1 MKDWERVEAGIDYDP
16 ELARSVEV
24 GVDGVEFEI
33 EEMHDTLKDMR
44 TILKDMSKDISR
56 IADALDPPRRVGWI
70 RRMLR
75 LR

>member
-1 MKDWERVEAGIDYDP
+1 MKDWEKVEAGIDYDP

-44 TILKDMSKDISR
+44 TILEDMSKDISR
-56 IADALDPPRRVGWI
+56 IVDALDPPWRVGWI
-70 RRMLR
+70 RRTLR